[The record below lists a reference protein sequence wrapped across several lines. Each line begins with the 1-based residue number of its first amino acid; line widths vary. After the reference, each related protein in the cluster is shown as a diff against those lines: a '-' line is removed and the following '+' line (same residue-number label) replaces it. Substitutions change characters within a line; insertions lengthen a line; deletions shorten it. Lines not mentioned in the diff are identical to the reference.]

1 MILVIHPYSD
11 PDPAVRSERVA
22 RAALYVDRLRAEG
35 RKALAT
41 CVCTHGMEG
50 VPTSWE
56 AWWRL
61 NRALVEA
68 ADEVHVLRLPG
79 WHESGGVVSEIA
91 HARAIG
97 RTVVEVTPDA

>member
-1 MILVIHPYSD
+1 M
-11 PDPAVRSERVA
+11 A
-22 RAALYVDRLRAEG
+22 RAALYVDGLKAAGKRAI
-35 RKALAT
+35 AT
-41 CVCTHGMEG
+41 CVCTHEMEG
-50 VPTSWE
+50 VPVTWE

-91 HARAIG
+91 HAREIG
-97 RTVVEVTPDA
+97 RTVVEVTP